1 MNKTVINLLLLCV
14 IIGAGS
20 IAYQKFQRMK
30 QPPSEPDIVVED
42 YTPTEKSSMEQKK
55 LIETS
60 RELDWSQVEPL
71 EVGDKQYK
79 NPSKVIQG
87 RAGFKYLCFLP
98 RGFGEEE
105 GKKYPLILMLHGA
118 GAKGNDLA
126 PLYNSPALEYLLR
139 RDDSNFL
146 YVAPLCPADS
156 GWNSRELN
164 RFLSKIMDLY
174 PVDKTRVYLTG
185 ISMGGHGT
193 WSFACDYPNRFAAI
207 APFCGAGDP
216 QKARVRLRNK
226 PILIVH
232 GAKDDIVPV
241 GRAYDMI
248 YALEPV
254 DPNLKYTIF
263 PEMGHGEIAGLWS
276 RAAFYI
282 WLLNQKNTNV

>member
-1 MNKTVINLLLLCV
+1 MKKAIINLFLIGV

-20 IAYQKFQRMK
+20 IAYQKLQRMN
-30 QPPSEPDIVVED
+30 QPLGENELVVEP
-42 YTPTEKSSMEQKK
+42 YTPAEQHKREREK
-55 LIETS
+55 LIDTS
-60 RELDWSQVEPL
+60 RELDWSEVVQL
-71 EVGDKQYK
+71 DVGDKQYE
-79 NPSKVIQG
+79 NASKVVQG
-87 RAGFKYLCFLP
+87 RAGFKYICFLP

-105 GKKYPLILMLHGA
+105 GKKYPLLLMLHGA
-118 GAKGNDLA
+118 GAKGDDLS
-126 PLYNSPALEYLLR
+126 PLYNSPALEFLLR

-164 RFLSKIMDLY
+164 RFLSKIMGLY

-193 WSFACDYPNRFAAI
+193 WNFASDFPNRFAAV

-254 DPNLKYTIF
+254 NPNLKYTIF
-263 PEMGHGEIAGLWS
+263 PDMGHGEIAGLWG
-276 RAAFYI
+276 RAVFYV
-282 WLLNQKNTNV
+282 WLLNQQNKNV